1 MFSFTVCVYVY
12 RCMCVW
18 LVYRKQQKNKRI
30 KNEKVAK
37 VNIVYVP
44 SSPNMFA
51 VHLVAVLLRSVSPLY
66 QLLPLLVVKLLLEE
80 FFSFFYSILHVTF
93 FYKTLLSCAFPFFC
107 CFFVWL
113 AGGSAS
119 FKSSLLFFF
128 SHVTKVKVLYRKCTI
143 LCSSKN
149 CACMASTSQCSIQF
163 ASSLVNRWMDW

>member
-1 MFSFTVCVYVY
+1 MSCIIFHRVFFHSLCIRIY

-107 CFFVWL
+107 CFFCMVGWWQCFFQVKLVIFFL
-113 AGGSAS
+113 ACN
-119 FKSSLLFFF
+119 KSKS
-128 SHVTKVKVLYRKCTI
+128 VI
-143 LCSSKN
+143 
-149 CACMASTSQCSIQF
+149 
-163 ASSLVNRWMDW
+163 